1 MGIKE
6 IIGLGADEKTQKIR
20 DEAPRFEHVI
30 WYKEPGLRV
39 LTFYSVVL
47 CASSMGTGWDG

>member
-6 IIGLGADEKTQKIR
+6 ILGLGSDEKIQKMR
-20 DEAPRFEHVI
+20 DEAPKFEHVK
-30 WYKEPGLRV
+30 WHQDAGMRK
-39 LTFYSVVL
+39 LTMYSIVL

>member
-6 IIGLGADEKTQKIR
+6 LMGLGADEKIQKIR
-20 DEAPRFEHVI
+20 DEAPKFEEVK
-30 WYKEPGLRV
+30 WYQDAGMKK
-39 LTFYSVVL
+39 LTMYSVVL

>member
-6 IIGLGADEKTQKIR
+6 LMGLGTDEKIQKIR
-20 DEAPRFEHVI
+20 DDAPEFEHVK
-30 WYKEPGLRV
+30 WYQDAGLRK
-39 LTFYSVVL
+39 LTFYAVVL

>member
-6 IIGLGADEKTQKIR
+6 IMGLGSDERMDKFR
-20 DEAPRFEHVI
+20 DEAPKFERVT
-30 WYKEPGLRV
+30 WYQDAGLRK
-39 LTFYSVVL
+39 LTMYSVVL

>member
-6 IIGLGADEKTQKIR
+6 IMGLGADEKTQRLR
-20 DEAPRFEHVI
+20 DEAPKFEKVT
-30 WYKEPGLRV
+30 WYRDPALRK
-39 LTFYSVVL
+39 LTFYACVL